1 MTIKQQL
8 STYPVKEVT
17 YYQLHMWEDKTTW
30 GVADDRLYKTK
41 ANAQKRMAK
50 LIASGKYQMVTMRK
64 EEIWLRDDNN
74 EFSASGLEES
84 WEVTNDDT

>member
-8 STYPVKEVT
+8 SAYPVKEVT
-17 YYQLHMWEDKTTW
+17 YYQLHMWKDKTTW
-30 GVADDRLYKTK
+30 GEADDRLYKTK
-41 ANAQKRMAK
+41 ANAQKRMDE
-50 LIASGKYQMVTMRK
+50 LIATGKYQMVTMRK

-84 WEVTNDDT
+84 WEATA